1 MKPKLTIKI
10 DKNQPLPK
18 DKWVDDSMMGAY
30 RKALCSMKQGD
41 SFMVNDDRDYKLA
54 YRAAGQVLVKI
65 KTRKVNGQGY
75 RIWRSK

>member
-18 DKWVDDSMMGAY
+18 DKWVDDSMIGAY
-30 RKALCSMKQGD
+30 RKALCSMNQGD
-41 SFMVNDDRDYKLA
+41 SFIVNDETAYKLA
-54 YRAAGQVLVKI
+54 YRAARQVLITI
-65 KTRKVNGQGY
+65 KTRKVNGQGF